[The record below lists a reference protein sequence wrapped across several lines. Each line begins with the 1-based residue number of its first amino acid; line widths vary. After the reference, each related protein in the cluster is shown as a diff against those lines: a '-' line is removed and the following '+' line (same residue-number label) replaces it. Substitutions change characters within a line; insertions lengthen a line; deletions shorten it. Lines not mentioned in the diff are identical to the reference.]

1 MLAQIVKVSSNLGS
15 KLSSVATQA
24 GTTFSRLKKSDIAE
38 ALIATW
44 CVEFLRVRKIGGFN
58 VVEIIVISVLMLG
71 VKTII
76 MEASRRRY
84 SGKGKSFVMSNRTT
98 QMEPVVDGGLPNPTS
113 GWRGRTHRFRQSLYR
128 S

>member
-1 MLAQIVKVSSNLGS
+1 MLVQIAKVSSILGS

-24 GTTFSRLKKSDIAE
+24 GTTFSRLKKSDVAE

-44 CVEFLRVRKIGGFN
+44 CVEFLRVRKVGGFN
-58 VVEIIVISVLMLG
+58 VVEIVIISVLMLG

-84 SGKGKSFVMSNRTT
+84 SGKGRTFVMSNRTS
-98 QMEPVVDGGLPNPTS
+98 QMEPVVDGGSSDPAS
-113 GWRGRTHRFRQSLYR
+113 GWRGRTHRFRRSFYR
-128 S
+128 D